1 MNVYYF
7 ATELMKNRLQTYF
20 QLGII
25 DRYILKKFLTTFFYA
40 VLLFTLIAI
49 FIDISEKIDD
59 FIKKKPPL
67 SVLIFDYYIYF
78 IPYFM
83 GLFSSVFVFLSTL
96 FFNSKLAQNTEIIAI
111 LNSGLQYPR
120 FLKPYLI
127 GASVLFVVFLIL
139 NTQIL
144 PICDKYRLKFED
156 EWIHDHVQTQ
166 NNNIFNMLDDNNIIH
181 MESFNYKDSVGFNF
195 TLEAFRDGK
204 LIERTFANRLIW
216 NKEKNCWTFEGYV
229 RRLFNNQQE
238 FLVKGLRMDTTLNIS
253 PDEFVVK
260 TNYVSSMTNP
270 ELNEYIRKETEK
282 GNPKVVKYKVELYK
296 RTIVPVSF
304 FVLTLLA
311 VAVSSSKNRGGTGFH
326 LGIGIIITFAYL
338 LFIQIFNTMGNTG
351 VMLPWVAVW
360 VPSIVFFFV
369 ALVLLKRA
377 PK

>member
-1 MNVYYF
+1 MF
-7 ATELMKNRLQTYF
+7 IILRLKMKHSILKFF

-25 DRYILKKFLTTFFYA
+25 DRYILKKYLSTFFYA

-120 FLKPYLI
+120 FLKPYLL
-127 GASVLFVVFLIL
+127 GSSVLFVVFLLL

-156 EWIHDHVQTQ
+156 EWIHDNVQTQ

-204 LIERTFANRLIW
+204 LVERTFANRLIW

-229 RRLFNNQQE
+229 RRLFNPLQQE
-238 FLVKGLRMDTTLNIS
+238 FLVKGLKMDTTLKIS
-253 PDEFVVK
+253 PDEFIVK

-282 GNPKVVKYKVELYK
+282 GNPKVGKYKVELYK

-311 VAVSSSKNRGGTGFH
+311 IAVSSAKSRGGTGFH

-351 VMLPWVAVW
+351 VMVPWVAVW
-360 VPSIVFFFV
+360 IPSIIFFFV

>member
-1 MNVYYF
+1 MF
-7 ATELMKNRLQTYF
+7 IILRLKMKHNILKFF

-25 DRYILKKFLTTFFYA
+25 DRYILKRYLSTFFYA

-83 GLFSSVFVFLSTL
+83 GLFSAVFVFLGTL

-111 LNSGLQYPR
+111 LNSGLPYTR
-120 FLKPYLI
+120 FLKPYLL
-127 GASVLFVVFLIL
+127 GSSVLFVVFLFL

-156 EWIHDHVQTQ
+156 DWIHDNVQTQ

-229 RRLFNNQQE
+229 RRLFNPLQKE
-238 FLVKGLRMDTTLNIS
+238 FLVKGLKMDTTLKIS
-253 PDEFVVK
+253 PDEFIVK

-282 GNPKVVKYKVELYK
+282 GNPKVGKYKVELYK

-311 VAVSSSKNRGGTGFH
+311 VAVSSRKSRGGTGFH
-326 LGIGIIITFAYL
+326 LGIGIIVTFVYL
-338 LFIQIFNTMGNTG
+338 LLIQIFNTMGNTG
-351 VMLPWVAVW
+351 VMVPWVAVW
-360 VPSIVFFFV
+360 IPTIVFFFV
-369 ALVLLKRA
+369 ALFLLKRA

>member
-1 MNVYYF
+1 MF
-7 ATELMKNRLQTYF
+7 IILRLKMKHSILKFF

-25 DRYILKKFLTTFFYA
+25 DRYILKKYLSTFFYA

-120 FLKPYLI
+120 FLKPYLL
-127 GASVLFVVFLIL
+127 GSSVLFVVFLLL

-204 LIERTFANRLIW
+204 LVERTFANRLIW

-229 RRLFNNQQE
+229 RRLFNPLQQE
-238 FLVKGLRMDTTLNIS
+238 FLVKGLKMDTTLKIS
-253 PDEFVVK
+253 PDEFIVK

-282 GNPKVVKYKVELYK
+282 GNPKVGKYKVELYK

-311 VAVSSSKNRGGTGFH
+311 VAVSSAKSRGGTGFH

-338 LFIQIFNTMGNTG
+338 LFIQIFNTMGNSG
-351 VMLPWVAVW
+351 VMVPWVAVW
-360 VPSIVFFFV
+360 IPSIIFFFV

>member
-1 MNVYYF
+1 
-7 ATELMKNRLQTYF
+7 MKNSILKFF

-25 DRYILKKFLTTFFYA
+25 DRYILKKYLSTFFYA

-83 GLFSSVFVFLSTL
+83 GLFSAVFVFLSTL

-120 FLKPYLI
+120 FLKPYLL
-127 GASVLFVVFLIL
+127 GSSVLFVVFLLL

-156 EWIHDHVQTQ
+156 DWIHDNVQTQ

-204 LIERTFANRLIW
+204 LVERTFANRLIW

-229 RRLFNNQQE
+229 RRLFNPLQKE
-238 FLVKGLRMDTTLNIS
+238 FLVKGLKMDTTLKIS
-253 PDEFVVK
+253 PDEFIVK

-282 GNPKVVKYKVELYK
+282 GNPKVGKYKVELYK

-311 VAVSSSKNRGGTGFH
+311 VAVSSRKSRGGTGFH
-326 LGIGIIITFAYL
+326 LGIGIIVTFVYL
-338 LFIQIFNTMGNTG
+338 LLIQIFNTMGNSG
-351 VMLPWVAVW
+351 VMVPWVAVW
-360 VPSIVFFFV
+360 IPTIVFFFI